1 MYNDQRIQD
10 VIMLKKLLEA
20 IVKDHGEGHVT
31 TLIFGFENPND
42 VLPIST
48 KRLISLLRDPD
59 EENDLR
65 NRADRAEKELYLL
78 QLANKVARRLGHR

>member
-1 MYNDQRIQD
+1 MDNDQD
-10 VIMLKKLLEA
+10 VRLLKSLLRQ
-20 IVKDHGEGHVT
+20 IVKDCGDGHTT

-59 EENDLR
+59 DENDLR